1 MLLLRTM
8 DNITRS
14 LSNHLGAQNQSLSLF
29 KPTMMP
35 MSVSSQ
41 LPSHSRRST
50 RSSLADGATLGAWSA
65 RVIKARTRFLLQR
78 HRLFPEM
85 KIENSGLQL
94 RMAWSNLD
102 EETLL
107 DRKLFCLGKIQTPMK
122 SCMLELWQVG
132 ELKETGMF
140 AWTQIQVVDLSL
152 TKERTLE
159 RLEVEKSKCGNLI
172 THKQSFHLGMFRGV
186 RCILLDGRPS
196 NLVDEVMNHKDF

>member
-94 RMAWSNLD
+94 TMAWSNLD
-102 EETLL
+102 EEVLL
-107 DRKLFCLGKIQTPMK
+107 ASKLFYLGKIQTLMRP
-122 SCMLELWQVG
+122 STLVLWQVG
-132 ELKETGMF
+132 EPLESGTF
-140 AWTQIQVVDLSL
+140 ASMLSEKNFLRLSQWIQPKKYSYLW
-152 TKERTLE
+152 
-159 RLEVEKSKCGNLI
+159 
-172 THKQSFHLGMFRGV
+172 
-186 RCILLDGRPS
+186 
-196 NLVDEVMNHKDF
+196 